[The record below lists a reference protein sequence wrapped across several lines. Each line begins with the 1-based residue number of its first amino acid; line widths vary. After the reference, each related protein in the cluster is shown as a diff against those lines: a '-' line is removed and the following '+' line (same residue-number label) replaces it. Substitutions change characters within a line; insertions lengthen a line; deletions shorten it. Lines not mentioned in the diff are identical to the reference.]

1 MKKQAYKNED
11 LIQQVQIYLNKILEE
26 TGNKQKKLKESII
39 STLEILKEDFK
50 LVQEQQNEK
59 SLSPQNEAENI
70 NNENIDTTTQESNTA
85 EVEKTD
91 EVIENSKQDEPT
103 EISNISEPTETK
115 IKVTL
120 ISAEKYWEPFKLALN
135 PKNPVRIREITLDAL
150 QYLISHRMLTG
161 STPLDINQ
169 EPVPTPNITS
179 GIIKDIKG
187 PEGEE
192 NANPSSNASIV
203 SETETTTPADNKS
216 NNKHPQYPSPAFLI
230 DEIIHIICSSF
241 SLAASDDNVQL
252 KVLSTLLTA
261 VTSTSCEVHHVTL
274 LKLIQTCFNIYIF
287 SKNSNNHITA
297 KAVLTQMINL
307 VFSRMERYSYV
318 LSKHIENGTLLKLS
332 KTAPLR
338 EVVEQLSDY
347 HKDPQSSQGSDS
359 NIPNNVTENSEI
371 NDKHQTSTANVEG
384 ENANENGNENEN
396 DKNDS
401 STIVTANN
409 EEDGK
414 KSPTKMHI
422 KTRVK
427 SYSISSNIGG
437 NTSRNPYDPTIAYYN
452 ELLRKDVF
460 LVFRLLCQL
469 SLFKDN
475 GQAVSFSNAISTSHT
490 AVDLSPTSI
499 KARTVALELILSII
513 TNSGPVFQTDPLY
526 CDMIKNYLCIS
537 ISKNGI
543 SENPLIF
550 ELSLSMFIMMLR
562 FYKAP
567 LKAEIEVI
575 LNTIY
580 LHILDMGS
588 SSFIQKKKLLEGLL
602 KVCENPQ
609 TLVDIYLN
617 YDCDL
622 NLESIFE
629 KLINSCA
636 RIAQGRGLKKN
647 NKSSN
652 QNDISIQQENELRIC
667 GTKCLVSIINSMVEW
682 TKELQPNT
690 EDPNDL
696 SMNGIDDEIENGS
709 DGTLNNSQKKRNSVT
724 SSPASSTLN
733 LQALRQE
740 DGKNYTM
747 QKNNSFSNLSTYSN
761 PNSASFRDALLPQNQ
776 IHNVLIYKNPL
787 GSISLNDINHQN
799 NNPPIQSSVSSE
811 ALNAK
816 FEEVLSKKHALSKG
830 INLFNIRPKKG
841 IEFLIKEGFLT
852 RDLDAIS
859 QFLHNTSGLNKVAI
873 GEYLGEGDEFNIQL
887 MHKFVDAMDFYDLPF
902 VDAIRK
908 FLQAFR
914 LPGESQKIDRLME
927 KFADRYCDNNPTVF
941 ANADTAY
948 TLAFSVIMLNTDQHS
963 SQIKNR
969 MEKSDF
975 IKNNRGIN
983 NNADLP
989 DEFLSEIFDEIS
1001 NNEIVME
1008 EEQANQISKIAKGQ
1022 LLSEQERKELYYKEV
1037 EKIQKLSQELI
1048 KGGSHNKR
1056 NVDKYKIATQ
1066 REIVKPMFSASWC
1079 PIMATLSLIFED
1091 IDYNFENV
1099 YDPQKAR
1106 EDNEILSELCL
1117 LGISGSIRIAS
1128 IFSMV
1133 IERNAFISTLTK
1145 MTGLFNFDIS
1155 SIRPKNIKAIEILI
1169 QLAATY
1175 GEYFDDNW
1183 YDFFICLS
1191 QLERI
1196 QYLYKRQNP
1205 DKNPDKNGEKNDTT
1219 SPISPSASEPIIP
1232 KTVYMEQLNEKIQS
1246 QAFVILIDKIFSNT
1260 ILLSGTEIVHFCKCL
1275 CDISLEEVHLNKKP
1289 SRMSASISSSTPR
1302 MYSLQKIVEITYY
1315 NMDRIRLE
1323 FAKIWNIIQQ
1333 HFIQV
1338 GCHSDMH
1345 VASFAIDSLRQLTMK
1360 YFERS
1365 ELTHY
1370 QTQNEFLKCFDNI
1383 MRKTDSLTIKEM
1395 IIQSMEHIISLQVN
1409 NIRSGWKGIFSVL
1422 SRTAQS
1428 NNSLNILEKAFT
1440 LMQGV
1445 YNKYSDKIISSG
1457 SFVSFVTSL
1466 KDFLLIDQS
1475 SPVGERIIIS
1485 TFGLLQNCV
1494 NQISAA
1500 NAIKAKGGYKKDSTH
1515 SELKGKSSIIIN
1527 DIQKKEEE
1535 KEGRAEINEGNATV
1549 TAATE
1554 EQEKENKTIKALLQI
1569 STEDQYYLMW
1579 FPILATYSQILIRSN
1594 NSNVKNRAL
1603 TSLFD
1608 TLENLASTLL
1618 DSKFWKNIQRS
1629 VIFPIFEDLME
1640 HDENDP
1646 ANSGFDSEMMVPSVE
1661 NLENSK
1667 IQSLKMQNGEQNQNY
1682 SSSSALWTNAFL
1694 RLLDLFKH
1702 HINNFSEYPYLIS
1715 GFLDLIV
1722 SLVQKPRD
1730 ELQNMG
1736 VTFLQQF
1743 LEENVDKI
1751 EGDDVWEIV
1760 TSTVEKCFT
1769 STAPDEET
1777 INKTSSNRTN
1787 REAQKKTMEQITAK
1801 YIVHLRLLQE
1811 VHKFCNVLVHY
1822 HLEAED
1828 DSSFADE
1835 KHKNIIS
1842 NHLSNP
1848 AYSEVPMIAIIPI
1861 KFQTR
1866 WLNIFYNSYKTS
1878 HTLNE
1883 TKILQQSSYQQQGIT
1898 EQIPLLIE
1906 VISFSSYLQL
1916 LFSIYSVFGD
1926 SRANSK
1932 EIIDDKLIPMCML
1945 VLKAFVR
1952 SELESKYQNKILTIV
1967 IMIYKELMKI
1977 SGWQHP
1983 PNSNRKLTLKD
1994 NQNNNEPFIYIISN
2008 ENLPTNYQENE
2019 NLSADAQTSANPEDP
2034 STSTNAKSTDDGII
2048 DYPELWDGIRKEIP
2062 NFFKYSIPIVQI
2074 ISNSRNASNN
2084 TNYAAQLA
2092 DLSNTIK
2099 EFYEVVACNFM

>member
-1 MKKQAYKNED
+1 MKKQPYNNED
-11 LIQQVQIYLNKILEE
+11 LIKQVQNYLNKILAE
-26 TGNKQKKLKESII
+26 TGSRQKKLKESITA
-39 STLEILKEDFK
+39 TLDILNDDLKI
-50 LVQEQQNEK
+50 VQEQNNPSVYQE
-59 SLSPQNEAENI
+59 PQPTEETETEN
-70 NNENIDTTTQESNTA
+70 NNNDTTNLPEENTE
-85 EVEKTD
+85 EVEK
-91 EVIENSKQDEPT
+91 QDDAT
-103 EISNISEPTETK
+103 EISKPDEVSNVEETVEAKPIETK
-115 IKVTL
+115 PIEAKPVPL
-120 ISAEKYWEPFKLALN
+120 IGAEKYWEPFKLACN
-135 PKNPVRIREITLDAL
+135 AKNPIKIREIALDGL
-150 QYLISHRMLTG
+150 QYLIAHRMLTG
-161 STPLDINQ
+161 STPLDVNQ
-169 EPVPTPNITS
+169 EAVSTPNITS
-179 GIIKDIKG
+179 GIIKDIKS
-187 PEGEE
+187 PENEE
-192 NANPSSNASIV
+192 NQSSSVSVV
-203 SETETTTPADNKS
+203 SESEPSTPIDKNS
-216 NNKHPQYPSPAFLI
+216 KHPQYPSPAFLI
-230 DEIIHIICSSF
+230 DEIIHVICSSF
-241 SLAASDDNVQL
+241 TLSPSDETVHL
-252 KVLSTLLTA
+252 KVLKALLTS

-287 SKNSNNHITA
+287 SKNSNNQITS

-307 VFSRMERYSYV
+307 VFSRMERYSFV

-332 KTAPLR
+332 KSTPLR
-338 EVVEQLSDY
+338 EVVEQFSDFP
-347 HKDPQSSQGSDS
+347 KDANSNQATSSSIPHDTIEDVS
-359 NIPNNVTENSEI
+359 NIKNTQDEASPV
-371 NDKHQTSTANVEG
+371 VEG
-384 ENANENGNENEN
+384 GNESVNENNNENEAE
-396 DKNDS
+396 KND
-401 STIVTANN
+401 T
-409 EEDGK
+409 EDGK
-414 KSPTKMHI
+414 KSPTKIHI
-422 KTRVK
+422 KTNST
-427 SYSISSNIGG
+427 SYSLGSNTTI
-437 NTSRNPYDPTIAYYN
+437 NSARNPYDPTIAYYN

-475 GQAVSFSNAISTSHT
+475 GQAVSFNNNIASNQSS
-490 AVDLSPTSI
+490 VDLSPTTVR
-499 KARTVALELILSII
+499 ARTIALELILSII
-513 TNSGPVFQTDPLY
+513 TNSGPVFQKDPLY

-550 ELSLSMFIMMLR
+550 ELSLSIFIMMLR

-567 LKAEIEVI
+567 LKSEIEVI

-588 SSFIQKKKLLEGLL
+588 ASFIQKKKLLEGLL

-636 RIAQGRGLKKN
+636 RVAQGRGLKKN
-647 NKSSN
+647 GKNSN
-652 QNDISIQQENELRIC
+652 QNDVSVQQETELRIC
-667 GTKCLVSIINSMVEW
+667 ASKCLVSIINSMVEW
-682 TKELQPNT
+682 TKEMQPAGDYSN
-690 EDPNDL
+690 EISLNAL
-696 SMNGIDDEIENGS
+696 DDDVENAS
-709 DGTLNNSQKKRNSVT
+709 EGTLNNHKEKKRT
-724 SSPASSTLN
+724 STVSSAASSTLN
-733 LQALRQE
+733 LQALKE
-740 DGKNYTM
+740 DGKSVGI

-761 PNSASFRDALLPQNQ
+761 TNSATFRDALLPQNQ

-799 NNPPIQSSVSSE
+799 PSQAVQQGSASSE
-811 ALNAK
+811 ALNTK

-830 INLFNIRPKKG
+830 INLFNVRPKKG
-841 IEFLIKEGFLT
+841 IDFLVKEGFLT
-852 RDLDAIS
+852 KDLETIS
-859 QFLHNTSGLNKVAI
+859 QFLHNTTGLNKAAI

-887 MHKFVDAMDFYDLPF
+887 MHKFVDAMDFYGLPF

-908 FLQAFR
+908 FLQSFR

-927 KFADRYCDNNPTVF
+927 KFADRYCDNNPDVF

-989 DEFLSEIFDEIS
+989 DEFLSEIFDEIA

-1008 EEQANQISKIAKGQ
+1008 EEQASQIARIAKGQ
-1022 LLSEQERKELYYKEV
+1022 LLTEQERKELYYKEM

-1048 KGGSHNKR
+1048 KGNSHNRR

-1066 REIVKPMFSASWC
+1066 REIVRPMFTASWC

-1091 IDYNFENV
+1091 IDYDYENINDV
-1099 YDPQKAR
+1099 RKAR
-1106 EDNEILSELCL
+1106 ENNEILSELCL

-1128 IFSMV
+1128 IFNMA
-1133 IERNAFISTLTK
+1133 IERNAFVSTLTK
-1145 MTGLFNFDIS
+1145 MTGLFNIDIA

-1183 YDFFICLS
+1183 YDVFICLS

-1205 DKNPDKNGEKNDTT
+1205 NEKNAEEPTT
-1219 SPISPSASEPIIP
+1219 NPNSPSAPEPVIP
-1232 KTVYMEQLNEKIQS
+1232 RTVYMDLLMEKISSQS
-1246 QAFVILIDKIFSNT
+1246 IVILIDKVFSNT

-1275 CDISLEEVHLNKKP
+1275 CDVSLEEVHLNKKS
-1289 SRMSASISSSTPR
+1289 SRMSASISSSNPR

-1333 HFIQV
+1333 HFILV
-1338 GCHSDMH
+1338 GCHSDMN
-1345 VASFAIDSLRQLTMK
+1345 VATFAIDSLRQLTMK

-1370 QTQNEFLKCFDNI
+1370 QTQNEFLKCFDSI
-1383 MRKTDSLTIKEM
+1383 MRKTESINIKEM
-1395 IIQSMEHIISLQVN
+1395 IIQSMSHIVSLQVN
-1409 NIRSGWKGIFSVL
+1409 NIRSGWKGIFTVL
-1422 SRTAQS
+1422 SRSAQINS
-1428 NNSLNILEKAFT
+1428 SLNILEKSFT
-1440 LMQGV
+1440 LMQDIFRTH
-1445 YNKYSDKIISSG
+1445 SDKVISSG

-1466 KDFLLIDQS
+1466 KDFLLIDQTT
-1475 SPVGERIIIS
+1475 PVGERIIIN
-1485 TFGLLQNCV
+1485 TFTLLQDCV

-1500 NAIKAKGGYKKDSTH
+1500 NLIKSRR
-1515 SELKGKSSIIIN
+1515 LKGKESQ
-1527 DIQKKEEE
+1527 DEE
-1535 KEGRAEINEGNATV
+1535 KPDVIENDLDI
-1549 TAATE
+1549 E
-1554 EQEKENKTIKALLQI
+1554 EDSKTIEALLQI

-1579 FPILATYSQILIRSN
+1579 FPILSTYSQILIRSN
-1594 NSNVKNRAL
+1594 NSTVKNRAL

-1608 TLENLASTLL
+1608 TLETLASTLI

-1646 ANSGFDSEMMVPSVE
+1646 AGNPYDSEMMAATVE
-1661 NLENSK
+1661 NLENPEK
-1667 IQSLKMQNGEQNQNY
+1667 IQNLKDQNY

-1702 HINNFSEYPYLIS
+1702 HISSFDEHPYLIS

-1743 LEENVDKI
+1743 LQENVEKI
-1751 EGDDVWEIV
+1751 RGNNIWDIV
-1760 TSTVEKCFT
+1760 TSAVEKCFA
-1769 STAPDEET
+1769 STTPDEE
-1777 INKTSSNRTN
+1777 ILNKTPQRSN
-1787 REAQKKTMEQITAK
+1787 REALKKTMEQVTAK

-1811 VHKFCNVLVHY
+1811 VHKFCNILVEHR
-1822 HLEAED
+1822 LDEED
-1828 DSSFADE
+1828 DSVFIDE
-1835 KHKNIIS
+1835 KHKKIIFD
-1842 NHLSNP
+1842 HLNKP
-1848 AYSEVPMIAIIPI
+1848 QYSEVPMISVIPI
-1861 KFQTR
+1861 PYQTR
-1866 WLNIFYNSYKTS
+1866 WLNLFYHSYKAS
-1878 HTLNE
+1878 HSLNE
-1883 TKILQQSSYQQQGIT
+1883 TKILQQSSYQQQGLT

-1916 LFSIYSVFGD
+1916 LFCIYSVYGD
-1926 SRANSK
+1926 SRINSK
-1932 EIIDDKLIPMCML
+1932 EIIDNKLIPLCITI
-1945 VLKAFVR
+1945 LKSFVR
-1952 SELESKYQNKILTIV
+1952 SELESKYQSKILTIV

-1977 SGWQHP
+1977 SGWQHAP
-1983 PNSNRKLTLKD
+1983 GSNKKSTLKD
-1994 NQNNNEPFIYIISN
+1994 SEKDLSVGSNENIISN
-2008 ENLPTNYQENE
+2008 ENISSNEFKESYPQSAGNVIPT
-2019 NLSADAQTSANPEDP
+2019 ADDS
-2034 STSTNAKSTDDGII
+2034 STDASASALHGEAGDAHNELSSSSSSSSSSNEI
-2048 DYPELWDGIRKEIP
+2048 DHPELWDGIRKDIP

-2074 ISNSRNASNN
+2074 ISNSRNINNN

-2092 DLSNTIK
+2092 DLSHTIK

>member
-1 MKKQAYKNED
+1 MAC
-11 LIQQVQIYLNKILEE
+11 
-26 TGNKQKKLKESII
+26 
-39 STLEILKEDFK
+39 
-50 LVQEQQNEK
+50 
-59 SLSPQNEAENI
+59 
-70 NNENIDTTTQESNTA
+70 
-85 EVEKTD
+85 
-91 EVIENSKQDEPT
+91 
-103 EISNISEPTETK
+103 
-115 IKVTL
+115 
-120 ISAEKYWEPFKLALN
+120 N
-135 PKNPVRIREITLDAL
+135 PKNPVKIREITLDAL

-169 EPVPTPNITS
+169 DPIATPNITS
-179 GIIKDIKG
+179 GIIKDIKNS
-187 PEGEE
+187 EGDE
-192 NANPSSNASIV
+192 NQSSSVSVISESEPS
-203 SETETTTPADNKS
+203 TPVDKS

-230 DEIIHIICSSF
+230 DEIIHTICSSF
-241 SLAASDDNVQL
+241 SLAPADDTIQL
-252 KVLSTLLTA
+252 KVLSALLTA

-274 LKLIQTCFNIYIF
+274 LKLIQTCFNVYIF
-287 SKNSNNHITA
+287 SKNSNNQITA

-332 KTAPLR
+332 KSAPLR

-347 HKDPQSSQGSDS
+347 HKEPHSAHSSDL
-359 NIPNNVTENSEI
+359 NIPNDASEISEI
-371 NDKHQTSTANVEG
+371 NDKNNSTSSNVEG
-384 ENANENGNENEN
+384 ENEN

-401 STIVTANN
+401 TTN
-409 EEDGK
+409 EENNR

-422 KTRVK
+422 KTYSK
-427 SYSISSNIGG
+427 SYSISSNMGG
-437 NTSRNPYDPTIAYYN
+437 NSARNPYDPTIAFYN

-475 GQAVSFSNAISTSHT
+475 GQAVSFNSTISTSQT

-499 KARTVALELILSII
+499 KARTIALELILSILN
-513 TNSGPVFQTDPLY
+513 NSGPVFQKDPLY

-550 ELSLSMFIMMLR
+550 ELSLSIFIMMLR

-647 NKSSN
+647 SKSSN
-652 QNDISIQQENELRIC
+652 QNDISIQQETELRIC
-667 GTKCLVSIINSMVEW
+667 GSKCLVSIINSMVEW
-682 TKELQPNT
+682 TKELQPNN

-696 SMNGIDDEIENGS
+696 SINGIDDDVENAS
-709 DGTLNNSQKKRNSVT
+709 EGTLNNSSKDKKRSSVI

-733 LQALRQE
+733 LQALKQE
-740 DGKNYTM
+740 DGKGFLI
-747 QKNNSFSNLSTYSN
+747 QKNNSLSNLSTYSN

-787 GSISLNDINHQN
+787 GSVSLNDINHQN
-799 NNPPIQSSVSSE
+799 PNPPIQSSASSE

-927 KFADRYCDNNPTVF
+927 KFADRYCDNNPNVF

-1099 YDPQKAR
+1099 YDPRKAR

-1128 IFSMV
+1128 IFNMV

-1145 MTGLFNFDIS
+1145 MTGLFNIDIS
-1155 SIRPKNIKAIEILI
+1155 TIRPKNIKAIEILI

-1205 DKNPDKNGEKNDTT
+1205 EKYADSKEGSSTPT
-1219 SPISPSASEPIIP
+1219 SPSVPEPIIP
-1232 KTVYMEQLNEKIQS
+1232 KTAYMDQLNEKIQS

-1289 SRMSASISSSTPR
+1289 SRMSASISSFTPR

-1360 YFERS
+1360 YFERA

-1370 QTQNEFLKCFDNI
+1370 QTQNEFLKCFDSI
-1383 MRKTDSLTIKEM
+1383 MRKTDSSTIKEM

-1409 NIRSGWKGIFSVL
+1409 NIRSGWKGIFTVL
-1422 SRTAQS
+1422 SRSAQ
-1428 NNSLNILEKAFT
+1428 NNSSLEILEKSFN
-1440 LMQGV
+1440 LMQEIFH
-1445 YNKYSDKIISSG
+1445 KYSDKIISSG

-1485 TFGLLQNCV
+1485 TFGLLQDCV
-1494 NQISAA
+1494 NQISEA
-1500 NAIKAKGGYKKDSTH
+1500 NAIKIKKGYNTPAH
-1515 SELKGKSSIIIN
+1515 SLIELKSKTSIIMG
-1527 DIQKKEEE
+1527 DVEKKKEDD
-1535 KEGRAEINEGNATV
+1535 KEGENKTQES
-1549 TAATE
+1549 E
-1554 EQEKENKTIKALLQI
+1554 EQEKEDKTIRALLQI

-1579 FPILATYSQILIRSN
+1579 FPILSTYSQILIRSN

-1618 DSKFWKNIQRS
+1618 NSKFWKNIQRS

-1646 ANSGFDSEMMVPSVE
+1646 GNGAFDSDMVVVNVE
-1661 NLENSK
+1661 GLEDSK
-1667 IQSLKMQNGEQNQNY
+1667 MKVQNGDQNY
-1682 SSSSALWTNAFL
+1682 SSSALWTNAFL

-1702 HINNFSEYPYLIS
+1702 HITNFNEHPYLIS

-1743 LEENVDKI
+1743 LEENVEKI
-1751 EGDDVWEIV
+1751 KGNDIWETV
-1760 TSTVEKCFT
+1760 TSTVEKCFS

-1777 INKTSSNRTN
+1777 INKTSNRSNK
-1787 REAQKKTMEQITAK
+1787 EAQKKIMEQITAR
-1801 YIVHLRLLQE
+1801 YMVHLRLLQE
-1811 VHKFCNVLVHY
+1811 VHKFCNILVH
-1822 HLEAED
+1822 HRLDDDED
-1828 DSSFADE
+1828 STFADE
-1835 KHKNIIS
+1835 KHKNIIFDHLNKP
-1842 NHLSNP
+1842 NH
-1848 AYSEVPMIAIIPI
+1848 SEVPMISVIPI
-1861 KFQTR
+1861 KFQSR

-1878 HTLNE
+1878 HSLNE
-1883 TKILQQSSYQQQGIT
+1883 IKILQQSSYQQQGIT

-1916 LFSIYSVFGD
+1916 LFSIYSVYGD
-1926 SRANSK
+1926 SRSNSK
-1932 EIIDDKLIPMCML
+1932 EIIDDKLIPLCMSI
-1945 VLKAFVR
+1945 LKCFVR
-1952 SELESKYQNKILTIV
+1952 SELESKYQNKILPIV
-1967 IMIYKELMKI
+1967 IVIYKELMKI

-1994 NQNNNEPFIYIISN
+1994 NQNKNEPLTYIICN
-2008 ENLPTNYQENE
+2008 ENLPSSELKENYLEKE
-2019 NLSADAQTSANPEDP
+2019 NLSADTQTTSNPEDP
-2034 STSTNAKSTDDGII
+2034 SSSEKKTNTPPVDDVEI

-2074 ISNSRNASNN
+2074 ISNSRNVSNN
-2084 TNYAAQLA
+2084 TNYAAQLS
-2092 DLSNTIK
+2092 DLSQTIK
-2099 EFYEVVACNFM
+2099 EFYEIVACNFM